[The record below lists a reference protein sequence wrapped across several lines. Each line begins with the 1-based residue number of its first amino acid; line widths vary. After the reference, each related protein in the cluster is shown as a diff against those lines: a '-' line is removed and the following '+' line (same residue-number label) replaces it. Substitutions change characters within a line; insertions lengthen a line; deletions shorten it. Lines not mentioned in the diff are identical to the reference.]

1 MIKIIDIR
9 TNKEVI
15 IESDKIKIEDVIAA
29 LQLIEELGLE
39 I

>member
-1 MIKIIDIR
+1 MIKIIDMR
-9 TNKEVI
+9 SGKEII
-15 IESDKIKIEDVIAA
+15 IESDKIKIENVIAA

>member
-1 MIKIIDIR
+1 MIKITDTR

-15 IESDKIKIEDVIAA
+15 IESDKVKIEDVIAA

-39 I
+39 L